1 MEETELLLKELEG
14 FKREQERVRSLVGRI
29 GGRTSG
35 RQDMAINIIFLLIV
49 LTIFTFDFLRGVFG
63 ITISGAPFSLLQEIA
78 LLLISLKI
86 IWMIHRQTKIDHF
99 QFWILTSIEFQVSA
113 VAKKLAELEQKIE
126 AGAGGKAR
134 VVRRQPAVRTPRGGR

>member
-1 MEETELLLKELEG
+1 MEETELLLKELES

-35 RQDMAINIIFLLIV
+35 RQDMAINIIFLLV
-49 LTIFTFDFLRGVFG
+49 
-63 ITISGAPFSLLQEIA
+63 
-78 LLLISLKI
+78 SLKI

-134 VVRRQPAVRTPRGGR
+134 VVWRQPAKSTPRGGR